1 MQNLHNSSI
10 AHKDIKAENIL
21 FNPVTNEI
29 KLFDFGC
36 ATFNSVSLN
45 RSISKKIDYPMM
57 VYGMKINVLPF

>member
-36 ATFNSVSLN
+36 STFNPVSLN
-45 RSISKKIDYPMM
+45 RIFDI
-57 VYGMKINVLPF
+57 